1 MHFNGQ
7 NGVAIN
13 MAAVTLFTVLEEQL
27 VFGI

>member
-7 NGVAIN
+7 NGVAIK
-13 MAAVTLFTVLEEQL
+13 MAAATLFTVLEAQL